1 ARLVTVLRRD
11 CHYVTIALTRCEL
24 ECQERSTGIHGY
36 AGESA
41 SPRHDLNP
49 LQGLRTAR
57 YSYLSLEGRRTLA
70 LPVRRHEFGPAT
82 FFSATS
88 PCTGDTAAA
97 PVAPFATFASARARS
112 LPF

>member
-1 ARLVTVLRRD
+1 MSRVEYGNPRLRWRK
-11 CHYVTIALTRCEL
+11 R
-24 ECQERSTGIHGY
+24 
-36 AGESA
+36 
-41 SPRHDLNP
+41 SPRHDLSP

-88 PCTGDTAAA
+88 PCKEI
-97 PVAPFATFASARARS
+97 PLRPPSPPS
-112 LPF
+112 LPSLQRGHARCPSRRFHLTGQVE